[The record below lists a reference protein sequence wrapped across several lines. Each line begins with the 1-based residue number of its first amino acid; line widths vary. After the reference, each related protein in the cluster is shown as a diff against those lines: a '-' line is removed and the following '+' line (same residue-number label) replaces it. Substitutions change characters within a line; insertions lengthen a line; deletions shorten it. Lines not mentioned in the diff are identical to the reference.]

1 MLYRL
6 KNCLGEVFK
15 YKNDNTNMPDW
26 IYLLQVILIIIGVFL
41 SIALV
46 ALLVILSYILLSRR
60 NRRRKVNE
68 ALEDLQKTEE
78 FFHRKERR
86 KITPIK
92 TLGEREL
99 KSLERSFRRWIKGPV
114 WMEKEK

>member
-1 MLYRL
+1 
-6 KNCLGEVFK
+6 
-15 YKNDNTNMPDW
+15 MPDW